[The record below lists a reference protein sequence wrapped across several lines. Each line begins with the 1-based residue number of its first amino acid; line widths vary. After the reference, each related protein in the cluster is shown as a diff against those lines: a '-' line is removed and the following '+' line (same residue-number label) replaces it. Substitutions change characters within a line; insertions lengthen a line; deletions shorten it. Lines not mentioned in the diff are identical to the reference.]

1 LNSAIKYNNKLKNI
15 LSYLHKKGDSWNTF
29 ALLNDGLQ
37 NKIILALG
45 YKNKLVFDNQQDFDW
60 EQLNKFLETPN
71 QYKFSVF
78 SYDVKNNVE
87 NLVSKNPERLSLP
100 IFVGFIPQMVL
111 VFEENSV
118 KIESN
123 IFDDLQTNKI
133 IDEIENSD
141 FDETFDNYQV
151 SENLA
156 LKSSTTDEEY
166 LNKFEFLK
174 EHIAKGDI
182 YEINYCREYYVEKF
196 NENPYYLY
204 QQLSEISP
212 MPFAAMFKNE
222 SQFLLSASPERFFKK
237 TQNKI
242 VCQPIKGTIRRGK
255 DKTEDILLKEILKN
269 SEKEQSENVMIV
281 DLMRNDLSKISQ
293 RQSVTVTELFGIYT
307 FNQLHQMIST
317 IEADLKTNSWEEIF
331 KALFPMGSMTGAP
344 KIRAMELIEKYENHS
359 RAWYS
364 GTIGYI
370 KPNGDADFNVII
382 RSLIIN
388 QILETASFSV
398 GSAITSQAIAND
410 ELNECILKAKAI
422 TKLLKIKLENKN
434 VLV

>member
-1 LNSAIKYNNKLKNI
+1 
-15 LSYLHKKGDSWNTF
+15 
-29 ALLNDGLQ
+29 
-37 NKIILALG
+37 
-45 YKNKLVFDNQQDFDW
+45 
-60 EQLNKFLETPN
+60 
-71 QYKFSVF
+71 
-78 SYDVKNNVE
+78 
-87 NLVSKNPERLSLP
+87 
-100 IFVGFIPQMVL
+100 
-111 VFEENSV
+111 
-118 KIESN
+118 
-123 IFDDLQTNKI
+123 
-133 IDEIENSD
+133 
-141 FDETFDNYQV
+141 
-151 SENLA
+151 
-156 LKSSTTDEEY
+156 
-166 LNKFEFLK
+166 
-174 EHIAKGDI
+174 
-182 YEINYCREYYVEKF
+182 
-196 NENPYYLY
+196 
-204 QQLSEISP
+204 

-237 TQNKI
+237 TENKI

-307 FNQLHQMIST
+307 FNQLRQMIST

-364 GTIGYI
+364 GTMGYI